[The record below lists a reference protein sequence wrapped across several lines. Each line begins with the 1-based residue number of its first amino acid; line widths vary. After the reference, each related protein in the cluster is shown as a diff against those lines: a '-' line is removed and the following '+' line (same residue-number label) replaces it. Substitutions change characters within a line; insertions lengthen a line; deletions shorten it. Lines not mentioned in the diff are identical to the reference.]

1 MNGRDS
7 PDPLAD
13 DEERALM
20 ARMYW
25 AADIAITQ
33 QKVVKDGDWHYVPDL
48 LVAAAAERG
57 EELPGDVVISFD
69 DGRWALVLDS
79 TVTT

>member
-1 MNGRDS
+1 VNGRDS

-20 ARMYW
+20 ERMYW
-25 AADIAITQ
+25 AVDIAITQ
-33 QKVVKDGDWHYVPDL
+33 QKVVKDGDGHYVPDL
-48 LVAAAAERG
+48 LVAQAAERG
-57 EELPGDVVISFD
+57 EKVPGDVVVRRD
-69 DGRWALVLDS
+69 DRRWAVLLDS